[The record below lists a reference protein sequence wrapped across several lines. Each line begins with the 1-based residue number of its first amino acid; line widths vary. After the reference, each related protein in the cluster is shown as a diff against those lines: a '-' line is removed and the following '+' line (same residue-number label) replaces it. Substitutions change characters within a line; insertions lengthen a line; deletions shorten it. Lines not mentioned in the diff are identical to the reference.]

1 MRYKLKYFRLNH
13 RFKADLQTQPPCSRK
28 ERKYERKRLRLKI
41 CFDLV
46 YNCLT
51 KTYMKMWSKEPD
63 DWSIWH
69 QSRSLVDWSQFGHKI
84 VPLFSQFKPKNDE
97 LRFCSKKSSKTSWSQ
112 LTAQWY
118 STPNIWTLA
127 PENINMKNRKI
138 ALTNHLNPSIKWTGN
153 ARNVPRIGTFE

>member
-1 MRYKLKYFRLNH
+1 MRYKLEYFRPNH
-13 RFKADLQTQPPCSRK
+13 ILKQIFKRNLLCSRK
-28 ERKYERKRLRLKI
+28 GGNFERKRLRLKI
-41 CFDLV
+41 CFGLA
-46 YNCLT
+46 YKCLT

-118 STPNIWTLA
+118 STPNMWTLA
-127 PENINMKNRKI
+127 PENINIKNRKI
-138 ALTNHLNPSIKWTGN
+138 ALTNHLKLSLKWKGN
-153 ARNVPRIGTFE
+153 DRNVPRIGTFE